1 MHSQLF
7 QKDNPCLTGSEIQG
21 SVDTETFDNP
31 EIQALFLNELK
42 GNAGQVEVLVEFVD
56 EE

>member
-21 SVDTETFDNP
+21 SVDTETLDNP

>member
-7 QKDNPCLTGSEIQG
+7 QKDNPCLTWSEIQG
-21 SVDTETFDNP
+21 SVDTETLDNP